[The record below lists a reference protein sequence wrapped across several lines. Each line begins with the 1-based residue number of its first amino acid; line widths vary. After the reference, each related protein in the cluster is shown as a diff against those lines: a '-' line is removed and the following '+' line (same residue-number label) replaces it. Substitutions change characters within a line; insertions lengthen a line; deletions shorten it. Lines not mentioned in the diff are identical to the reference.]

1 MIDNPAIPTI
11 PPISIVHLI
20 GYLKK
25 IKPLKTVNNVRVEK
39 IRATMKWSDTS
50 GHRVKTLKCHNEV
63 RDDNRKANEKE
74 IYRRLQA

>member
-1 MIDNPAIPTI
+1 MIKVCVTGASGFVGRRLIDAID
-11 PPISIVHLI
+11 S
-20 GYLKK
+20 KK
-25 IKPLKTVNNVRVEK
+25 TS
-39 IRATMKWSDTS
+39 MKWSDTS

>member
-1 MIDNPAIPTI
+1 MTPNQMTPNHNYPLR
-11 PPISIVHLI
+11 ISKDLWSD
-20 GYLKK
+20 L
-25 IKPLKTVNNVRVEK
+25 TV
-39 IRATMKWSDTS
+39 IMKWSDTS